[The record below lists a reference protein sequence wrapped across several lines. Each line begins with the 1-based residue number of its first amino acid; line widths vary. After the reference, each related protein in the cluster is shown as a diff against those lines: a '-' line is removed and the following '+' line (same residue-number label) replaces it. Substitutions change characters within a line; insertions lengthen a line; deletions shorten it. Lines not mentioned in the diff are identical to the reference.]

1 MCIRDRSEYLSGQET
16 GDHVIIVGGGL
27 TGCEIAY
34 DLILKGKKPQIVE
47 MKNDLIAAKGVCLAN
62 SSFLRE
68 MLAFQK
74 TPVYLETT
82 VLEIRKDGVTLQDKS
97 GKTFE
102 LKGDSVIVSIL
113 SLIHI

>member
-1 MCIRDRSEYLSGQET
+1 
-16 GDHVIIVGGGL
+16 
-27 TGCEIAY
+27 
-34 DLILKGKKPQIVE
+34 

-82 VLEIRKDGVTLQDKS
+82 VLEIRKDGVTLQDKT
-97 GKTFE
+97 GKTFD
-102 LKGDSVIVSIL
+102 LKADSVIVSIGYDPAPL
-113 SLIHI
+113 SQASRHFHLVGDANGVGNLRTVIWRAWDVCMKL